1 MIKKLL
7 SFGLLFGLFALNIFA
22 HAEVFKCKDA
32 TGRII
37 YGEKNEPQM
46 ACTLVTTEIT
56 VVPAIP
62 VTQPPREPA
71 RRAENAQ
78 REALQD
84 KVKAQEAALTEA
96 KNALAEQAGI
106 RLRTE
111 VFYQSVLDR
120 LKPYQDKVAEIEKT
134 LAQYRTELNNAK

>member
-1 MIKKLL
+1 MVLAIALL
-7 SFGLLFGLFALNIFA
+7 AMAFSA

-37 YGEKNEPQM
+37 YGERNESNM
-46 ACTLVTTEIT
+46 KCTPVTAEIT

-62 VTQPPREPA
+62 VTSPVVQPPNPVI
-71 RRAENAQ
+71 AQ
-78 REALQD
+78 REALQN
-84 KVKAQEAALTEA
+84 KIKAQEE
-96 KNALAEQAGI
+96 ALAEAKKKLAEQEGI

-120 LKPYQDKVAEIEKT
+120 LKPYQDKVAELEKT
-134 LAQYRTELNNAK
+134 LAQYRAELDQLK